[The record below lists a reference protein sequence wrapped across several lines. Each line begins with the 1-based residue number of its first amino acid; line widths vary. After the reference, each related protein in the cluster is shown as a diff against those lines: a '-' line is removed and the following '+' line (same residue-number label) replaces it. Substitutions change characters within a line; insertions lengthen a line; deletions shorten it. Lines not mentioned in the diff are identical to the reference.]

1 MKKYTVNEL
10 RRAFIS
16 QGDQHFSMRN
26 MKARGETI
34 RWSYAVRM
42 NENGDL
48 FLVRYSGK
56 LGFAVWYISESSD
69 GKLHMNP
76 LPDWH
81 LYYHR
86 LKKEYELK
94 GMLNRNQ
101 KLI

>member
-34 RWSYAVRM
+34 RRSYLVRM
-42 NENGDL
+42 NENEDL

-56 LGFAVWYISESSD
+56 MGFAVWYISEDGD
-69 GKLHMNP
+69 GKLHMNQ
-76 LPDWH
+76 LPEWH
-81 LYYHR
+81 LTYRRYF
-86 LKKEYELK
+86 KDCKMK
-94 GMLNRNQ
+94 GYFNNQ
-101 KLI
+101 EI

>member
-10 RRAFIS
+10 RRTFIA

-42 NENGDL
+42 NENGDQ

-56 LGFAVWYISESSD
+56 LGFAVWYISESGD